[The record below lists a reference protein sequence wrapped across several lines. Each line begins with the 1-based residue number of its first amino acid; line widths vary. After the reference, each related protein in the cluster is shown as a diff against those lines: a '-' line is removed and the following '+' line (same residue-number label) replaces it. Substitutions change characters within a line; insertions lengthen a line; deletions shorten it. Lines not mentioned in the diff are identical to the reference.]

1 MSTSNW
7 LAADEE
13 RAWRGYRRMITVLE
27 SRLARELADGSDLS
41 MTDYEVLSTLS
52 EADDHRWRITELA
65 ERMCW
70 SPSRLSHHLTR
81 MERRDLVER
90 DSCPTDGRGTVVRLT
105 DGGMATL
112 VAAAPD
118 HVASVRRHL
127 FDHLDDDE
135 VHALARLSWRVADH
149 LT

>member
-1 MSTSNW
+1 MSTSDW
-7 LAADEE
+7 LTADEE

-27 SRLARELADGSDLS
+27 SRLARDLAEQSGLS

-52 EADDHRWRITELA
+52 EAEDHRWRITELA

-81 MERRDLVER
+81 MERRGLVER
-90 DSCPTDGRGTVVRLT
+90 DPCATDGRGMFVRLT
-105 DGGMATL
+105 DGGMAAL
-112 VAAAPD
+112 IAAAAD
-118 HVASVRRHL
+118 HVAAVRRHL
-127 FDHLDDDE
+127 FDHLDDDA
-135 VHALARLSWRVADH
+135 VRALAGLSWRVAER